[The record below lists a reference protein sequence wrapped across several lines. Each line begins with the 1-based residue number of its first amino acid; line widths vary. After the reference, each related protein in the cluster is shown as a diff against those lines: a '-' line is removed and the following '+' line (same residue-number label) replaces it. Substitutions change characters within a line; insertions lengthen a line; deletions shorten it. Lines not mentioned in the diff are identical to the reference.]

1 MLSKHKPYIDWFRDA
16 APYINAHR
24 GKTVVI
30 ALSGDAV
37 VNKPIERFIHDIALL
52 HFLGVKV
59 ILVHG
64 SRIQTQQQLKTL
76 NLESNFHNNIRIT
89 TAETLNPVVQAAA
102 QVSAQLTA
110 LFSTGL
116 PNTSMSGACITVSSG
131 NYISAMPLGVLDGID
146 MQHSGKVR
154 DVQCHAINQL
164 LEQNH
169 LIILSNIAFSKTGE
183 IFNLSMSEVA
193 TQTAIKLNVDKLI
206 FMTDSDFHQ
215 SQNNFSSGSEVRNW
229 IATQQ
234 LSAQETDIMQHA
246 AKAADHKVN
255 RVHLINQHTDGSL
268 LLELFTRDGCG
279 SLISNQ
285 DYQGLRHAKLDDV
298 TGIFELIQPLVN
310 EGKLVPRSKEQ
321 LKQDILQFSVIEIDG
336 LITACAAYVAIEDEY
351 AEFFCLAVHEDYQNN
366 GFASRL
372 LKHIEQQAQS
382 QNISTLFSL
391 STQAEHWFLD
401 KGFVSGD
408 ISILPKSK
416 KNVIDTKRQ
425 SKILYKKLNNI

>member
-1 MLSKHKPYIDWFRDA
+1 MLSKHKPHIDWFRDA

-30 ALSGDAV
+30 ALAGGAV
-37 VNKPIERFIHDIALL
+37 VNQQIERFIHDIALL

-64 SRIQTQQQLKTL
+64 SRIQTQQQLDAL
-76 NLESNFHNNIRIT
+76 NLKSQFHNNIRIT
-89 TAETLNPVVQAAA
+89 TPEILNPVVQAASH
-102 QVSAQLTA
+102 VSSQLMA

-116 PNTSMSGACITVSSG
+116 PNTPMSGASITVSTG
-131 NYISAMPLGVLDGID
+131 NYISAMPLGVLEGID
-146 MQHSGKVR
+146 MHHSGKVR
-154 DVQCHAINQL
+154 DVHCDAINQL

-169 LIILSNIAFSKTGE
+169 LIILSHIAYSKTGE

-193 TQTAIKLNVDKLI
+193 TQTAVKLKADKLI

-215 SQNNFSSGSEVRNW
+215 SQNSFSSGSEVRHW
-229 IATQQ
+229 IESQS
-234 LSAQETDIMQHA
+234 LSAQENEIMFQA

-285 DYQGLRHAKLDDV
+285 NYQGLRKAKIDDV
-298 TGIFELIQPLVN
+298 KGIHELIQPLALS
-310 EGKLVPRSKEQ
+310 GQLVARSIEHIEH
-321 LKQDILQFSVIEIDG
+321 DIGQFSVIEIDG
-336 LITACAAYVAIEDEY
+336 LVTACATLSENEDGC
-351 AEFFCLAVHEDYQNN
+351 AEFACLAVHDDYQNN

-372 LKHIEQQAQS
+372 LLHIEQQAKS
-382 QNISTLFSL
+382 KGMRLLFSL

-401 KGFVSGD
+401 KGF
-408 ISILPKSK
+408 ISADSTILPKSK
-416 KNVIDTKRQ
+416 QNKLNHDRH
-425 SKILYKKLNNI
+425 SKILYKPLK

>member
-1 MLSKHKPYIDWFRDA
+1 MLAKHKPHIDWFRDA

-37 VNKPIERFIHDIALL
+37 VNQHIERFIHDIALL

-64 SRIQTQQQLKTL
+64 SRTQAQQQLDQLKLT
-76 NLESNFHNNIRIT
+76 STFHQNIRIT
-89 TAETLNPVVQAAA
+89 TPDILNPIIQAAS
-102 QVSAQLTA
+102 QVSSQLTA

-116 PNTSMSGACITVSSG
+116 PNTPMSGACITVSTG

-146 MQHSGKVR
+146 MHHSGKVR
-154 DVQCHAINQL
+154 DVHCQAINQL
-164 LEQNH
+164 LAQNH
-169 LIILSNIAFSKTGE
+169 LVILSNIAYSKTGE

-193 TQTAIKLNVDKLI
+193 TQTAIKLQAYKLI

-215 SQNNFSSGSEVRNW
+215 SQNNFSSGAEVRDW
-229 IATQQ
+229 LQTQS
-234 LSAQETDIMQHA
+234 LNAAEIDIMQQA
-246 AKAADHKVN
+246 AKAADQHVN

-285 DYQGLRHAKLDDV
+285 DYQGLRKAKLEDV
-298 TGIFELIQPLVN
+298 TGIYELIQPLVSS
-310 EGKLVPRSKEQ
+310 GKLVHRSKEHIE
-321 LKQDILQFSVIEIDG
+321 QDIHQFSVIEIDG
-336 LITACAAYVAIEDEY
+336 LITACAAYIEIDPQH
-351 AEFFCLAVHEDYQNN
+351 AEFACLAVHEHYQNN

-372 LKHIEQQAQS
+372 LSHIERQAKNNNNQL
-382 QNISTLFSL
+382 LFSL
-391 STQAEHWFLD
+391 STQAEHWFLN
-401 KGFVSGD
+401 KGFLSGNT
-408 ISILPKSK
+408 SILPLAKQKQINSK
-416 KNVIDTKRQ
+416 RL
-425 SKILYKKLNNI
+425 SKILYKHLNQS

>member
-1 MLSKHKPYIDWFRDA
+1 MLSKHKPHIDWFRDA

-30 ALSGDAV
+30 ALAGDAV
-37 VNKPIERFIHDIALL
+37 VNKQIERFIHDIALL

-64 SRIQTQQQLKTL
+64 SRVQTQQQLDAL
-76 NLESNFHNNIRIT
+76 NIKSEFHQNIRIT
-89 TAETLNPVVQAAA
+89 TPEILNPVVQAAS
-102 QVSAQLTA
+102 QVSSQLTA

-116 PNTSMSGACITVSSG
+116 PNTPMSGACITVSTG

-154 DVQCHAINQL
+154 DVHCDAINQL
-164 LEQNH
+164 LKQNH
-169 LIILSNIAFSKTGE
+169 LIILSNIAYSRTGE

-193 TQTAIKLNVDKLI
+193 TQTAVKLNADKLI

-215 SQNNFSSGSEVRNW
+215 SQNSFSSSSDVRQW
-229 IATQQ
+229 IESQT
-234 LSAQETDIMQHA
+234 LNAQENEIMQHA
-246 AKAADHKVN
+246 AKAADLNVN

-279 SLISNQ
+279 SLISYQ
-285 DYQGLRHAKLDDV
+285 DYQGLRKAKLDDV
-298 TGIFELIQPLVN
+298 TGIFELIQPLVSM
-310 EGKLVPRSKEQ
+310 GKLVQRSKENIEH
-321 LKQDILQFSVIEIDG
+321 DIHQFSIIEIDG
-336 LITACAAYVAIEDEY
+336 LITACAAYIETEEQH
-351 AEFFCLAVHEDYQNN
+351 AELACLAVHEHYQNN

-372 LKHIEQQAQS
+372 LNHIERQAKEN
-382 QNISTLFSL
+382 NINILFSL

-401 KGFVSGD
+401 KGFLSGD
-408 ISILPKSK
+408 LSILPESK
-416 KNVIDTKRQ
+416 QTQVSTQRH
-425 SKILYKKLNNI
+425 SKILYKQLKQI